1 MDLRVQSQ
9 KDFETTQIEDID
21 AQGCLVVNSG
31 SDVEIDQTID
41 TDNDF
46 GFENE
51 ATKDVIGKVFD
62 TPNDAYS
69 FYNHYALLHGFG
81 IRIFSTYKNTTTN
94 EHYRKKFVCNKQGF
108 KDLKRDNCK
117 DSNKRRRDLRTGCE
131 AFLRISKDKDGKW
144 LVDKFNDSHNHEV
157 TLTPSKAMKHRSH
170 AKFHRSVACKSLM
183 LELGQSGLKPC
194 QIRKVVNTMK
204 SPNEN
209 DVTSKQCTDVLV
221 DQRKQY
227 RGKEFYGLI
236 KHFQDKSNK
245 DRSFYFVL
253 DLFDD
258 GSPRNIFWADG
269 RSRDSYI
276 KFGDVVVFDA
286 TYQTNKFMMP
296 FAPFVGVNHHGQSIL
311 FGAALLEN
319 EKQDTF
325 EWLFQTFLK
334 CMFDKFP
341 SAIITDQDKAI
352 CNAIKSVFPKTRHR
366 YCSWHMKKHEIEHLR
381 SLKIRY
387 TDFQE
392 LHRQWVKSNT
402 VEEFETRWET
412 LCAKYNFESGSWITE
427 MYNQRKYWAKAF
439 LKDCFFAGMTSSGR
453 SESIHSFFDGYVN
466 SKTMLNEF
474 AIQYD
479 KAVEARRAAEEDQD
493 FQTMNS
499 KPILSSV
506 NLIEAKAGS
515 RYTRNLFD
523 VFKKEWT
530 EATFNLSHERI
541 CKNLEEI
548 RYKVGQLDIDKMY
561 WRTVTFRLTEKIDVT
576 CSCAKFETY
585 GVLCKH
591 ILYVLKK
598 RHVETLPDHY
608 ILPRW
613 TLDTRRTILCMKEK
627 DELRINKK
635 NC

>member
-41 TDNDF
+41 TDNDY

-209 DVTSKQCTDVLV
+209 DVTSKQCADVLV

-227 RGKEFYGLI
+227 R
-236 KHFQDKSNK
+236 
-245 DRSFYFVL
+245 
-253 DLFDD
+253 
-258 GSPRNIFWADG
+258 
-269 RSRDSYI
+269 
-276 KFGDVVVFDA
+276 
-286 TYQTNKFMMP
+286 
-296 FAPFVGVNHHGQSIL
+296 
-311 FGAALLEN
+311 
-319 EKQDTF
+319 
-325 EWLFQTFLK
+325 
-334 CMFDKFP
+334 
-341 SAIITDQDKAI
+341 
-352 CNAIKSVFPKTRHR
+352 
-366 YCSWHMKKHEIEHLR
+366 
-381 SLKIRY
+381 
-387 TDFQE
+387 
-392 LHRQWVKSNT
+392 
-402 VEEFETRWET
+402 
-412 LCAKYNFESGSWITE
+412 
-427 MYNQRKYWAKAF
+427 
-439 LKDCFFAGMTSSGR
+439 
-453 SESIHSFFDGYVN
+453 
-466 SKTMLNEF
+466 
-474 AIQYD
+474 
-479 KAVEARRAAEEDQD
+479 AVEARRAAEEDQD

-548 RYKVGQLDIDKMY
+548 RYKVD
-561 WRTVTFRLTEKIDVT
+561 
-576 CSCAKFETY
+576 A
-585 GVLCKH
+585 
-591 ILYVLKK
+591 
-598 RHVETLPDHY
+598 
-608 ILPRW
+608 
-613 TLDTRRTILCMKEK
+613 
-627 DELRINKK
+627 
-635 NC
+635 